1 MITVTSNH
9 RCVFELYVLHK
20 HETVSATDLCLLLR
34 FQTLITVPIIM
45 YFCISIV
52 KSRDI
57 WVPII
62 TKYCTK
68 CTKSTVTQV
77 KPQITASNRTSKFL
91 VNFNHRKHYQHYYRH
106 IKLTTTIFIVY
117 IMFLSEKTR
126 F

>member
-1 MITVTSNH
+1 MITVTSNSAVITV
-9 RCVFELYVLHK
+9 VFLKLYVLHK

-91 VNFNHRKHYQHYYRH
+91 VTLIIGNIISIIIGILN
-106 IKLTTTIFIVY
+106 
-117 IMFLSEKTR
+117 
-126 F
+126 

>member
-52 KSRDI
+52 KSRRHMG
-57 WVPII
+57 
-62 TKYCTK
+62 T
-68 CTKSTVTQV
+68 
-77 KPQITASNRTSKFL
+77 
-91 VNFNHRKHYQHYYRH
+91 YYH
-106 IKLTTTIFIVY
+106 EILYKMY
-117 IMFLSEKTR
+117 
-126 F
+126 